1 VLEGYRQA
9 PLRKVAPPVVKRDSI
24 QPSSEQYALFLGV
37 SDTLLENASLA
48 NDQVRVE
55 PLGDSLYLYSFG
67 TSKNKFDLLEEYREA
82 QELGFPGSRVAELS
96 DDGTLLYPQELA
108 KTPVVEVEHIL
119 ETPLTE
125 QQIVAS
131 AEVFYG
137 YNVYQLTEENKQQLK
152 QLARMNLLTEKH
164 RVLITSF
171 TDSKGD
177 DEYNLMLSQKR
188 SLSVREELIA
198 YGYPAELIETE
209 NYGKRVP
216 ADMRPLTD
224 AQRRKSL
231 IIIYEKN

>member
-1 VLEGYRQA
+1 
-9 PLRKVAPPVVKRDSI
+9 
-24 QPSSEQYALFLGV
+24 LFLGV
-37 SDTLLENASLA
+37 SDTLLENASMG
-48 NDQVRVE
+48 NDPVRVE

-67 TSKNKFDLLEEYREA
+67 MSTNKFELLREYRKA
-82 QELGFPGSRVAELS
+82 QGLGFPDSRVTELS
-96 DDGTLLYPQELA
+96 DSGSLLHKEELA
-108 KTPVVEVEHIL
+108 KTPVVEVEEIL
-119 ETPLTE
+119 DSPLSE

-137 YNVYQLTEENKQQLK
+137 YNVYVLTEENKQQLE

-177 DEYNLMLSQKR
+177 DAYNLMLSEKR

-216 ADMRPLTD
+216 ADMKPLTD